1 MGLQGGAERDLR
13 PSRSADGLES
23 RRCQR
28 QHPRCA
34 ARAAVGAASH
44 ARARARG
51 TLPARRGGRAGE
63 GAATAAAESSTV
75 AAAMRPVRSCGYHL
89 KKWCWG
95 ELQVVWALVSS
106 GQPHKCCDKLGWSGG
121 LATCASS

>member
-13 PSRSADGLES
+13 PSRSAGGLES

-44 ARARARG
+44 ACRRARG

-75 AAAMRPVRSCGYHL
+75 AAAMRPVRSCGYL
-89 KKWCWG
+89 LNCWRK
-95 ELQVVWALVSS
+95 LQL
-106 GQPHKCCDKLGWSGG
+106 QKLR
-121 LATCASS
+121 

>member
-34 ARAAVGAASH
+34 ARAAVGVGIAQDFF
-44 ARARARG
+44 R
-51 TLPARRGGRAGE
+51 
-63 GAATAAAESSTV
+63 STV
-75 AAAMRPVRSCGYHL
+75 L
-89 KKWCWG
+89 F
-95 ELQVVWALVSS
+95 Q
-106 GQPHKCCDKLGWSGG
+106 QPYFTIESLISMKFCLEI
-121 LATCASS
+121 

>member
-13 PSRSADGLES
+13 PSRSAGGLES

-44 ARARARG
+44 ARGRARG

-75 AAAMRPVRSCGYHL
+75 AAAMRPVRSCEYLL
-89 KKWCWG
+89 KVPDLG
-95 ELQVVWALVSS
+95 FLLFLVRRAARRRSLPES
-106 GQPHKCCDKLGWSGG
+106 
-121 LATCASS
+121 A

>member
-13 PSRSADGLES
+13 PSRSAGGLES

-44 ARARARG
+44 ARGRARG

-75 AAAMRPVRSCGYHL
+75 RPVRSCEYDL
-89 KKWCWG
+89 NRYKVRPC
-95 ELQVVWALVSS
+95 VSH
-106 GQPHKCCDKLGWSGG
+106 PR
-121 LATCASS
+121 ATHRLEY

>member
-34 ARAAVGAASH
+34 ARAAVGAAPH
-44 ARARARG
+44 ARGRARG

-75 AAAMRPVRSCGYHL
+75 AAAMRPVKVASTTL
-89 KKWCWG
+89 KSKR
-95 ELQVVWALVSS
+95 VW
-106 GQPHKCCDKLGWSGG
+106 
-121 LATCASS
+121 

>member
-13 PSRSADGLES
+13 PSRSAGGLES

-44 ARARARG
+44 ARGRARG

-63 GAATAAAESSTV
+63 GAATAAAESSTL
-75 AAAMRPVRSCGYHL
+75 AAAMRPVRSCAYL
-89 KKWCWG
+89 LNKIVCMY
-95 ELQVVWALVSS
+95 A
-106 GQPHKCCDKLGWSGG
+106 
-121 LATCASS
+121 